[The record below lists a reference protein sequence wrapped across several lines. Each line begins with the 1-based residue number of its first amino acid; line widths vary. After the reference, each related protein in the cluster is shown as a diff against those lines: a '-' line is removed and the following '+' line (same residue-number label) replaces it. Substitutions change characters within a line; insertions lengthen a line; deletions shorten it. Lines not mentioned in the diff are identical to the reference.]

1 MNKKSPLFSIENRE
15 AANTSKK
22 GVLANHRCPVP
33 VLGYCSPVEF
43 YPLTKHNIWPINRKN
58 IKGVCMKASLT
69 VKMFLFVFVLSICLV
84 AVPNPATAQKVITLN
99 YSNFFPAPHKN
110 SVLAEQW
117 CREIEK
123 RTNGRVKITYFPGG
137 TLTPAAQT
145 YDNTVKGIADIGESC
160 FAYTRGK
167 FPLLEVVD
175 LPLGYKNGVVAT
187 KLVNEFYKKFQP
199 KELGEVKV
207 LFLHAHGPGILFTKK
222 PVSKL
227 EDVKGMKIRA
237 TGLAAKVVT
246 TLGGAPVGTTMG
258 ETYDALRTGVAEGAF
273 APVEAMQGWKWG
285 EVVRYTIQNFGSA
298 YTTSM
303 FVVMNKAKWNA
314 LPPDIQK
321 IFDQVSAEFAVK
333 QGKVWDEIDK
343 EGYAFAQK
351 RGVKVISLSKQEDAR
366 WAAKVRPLLDEYVA
380 NMKAKNL
387 PGDQAL
393 KFCLDYL
400 KANQK

>member
-1 MNKKSPLFSIENRE
+1 
-15 AANTSKK
+15 
-22 GVLANHRCPVP
+22 
-33 VLGYCSPVEF
+33 
-43 YPLTKHNIWPINRKN
+43 
-58 IKGVCMKASLT
+58 MKASLT

-199 KELGEVKV
+199 KELSEVKV

-321 IFDQVSAEFAVK
+321 IFEQVSAEFAVK

>member
-1 MNKKSPLFSIENRE
+1 
-15 AANTSKK
+15 
-22 GVLANHRCPVP
+22 
-33 VLGYCSPVEF
+33 
-43 YPLTKHNIWPINRKN
+43 
-58 IKGVCMKASLT
+58 MKASLT